1 MHKVVSNS
9 SPIIHLSKIGKL
21 ELLKEYFQIVL
32 IPEAVYRETV
42 IEGKDR
48 KEVEAIKNAG
58 WIKVLQVKDQNLVKL
73 LRASLDD
80 GESETIALSVEI
92 GADLILIDDSDAR
105 ERARLYGLKIA
116 GTVGILLRAKRDGKI
131 FSLKGMLEDLKKT
144 GFWIEDDLEKRVL
157 VVVGESL

>member
-58 WIKVLQVKDQNLVKL
+58 WIKVK
-73 LRASLDD
+73 
-80 GESETIALSVEI
+80 
-92 GADLILIDDSDAR
+92 
-105 ERARLYGLKIA
+105 
-116 GTVGILLRAKRDGKI
+116 
-131 FSLKGMLEDLKKT
+131 
-144 GFWIEDDLEKRVL
+144 
-157 VVVGESL
+157 